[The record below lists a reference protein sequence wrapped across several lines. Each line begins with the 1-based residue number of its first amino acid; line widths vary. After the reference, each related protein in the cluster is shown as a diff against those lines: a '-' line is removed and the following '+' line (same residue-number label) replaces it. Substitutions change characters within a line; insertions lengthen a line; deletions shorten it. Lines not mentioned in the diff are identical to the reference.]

1 MEYTIKTHRNIG
13 DEVYVIE
20 GYRTLKGVVVG
31 VESKATCKGDDPV
44 VETKYLVEMEDY
56 RCTSYQKS
64 IFTKDELEL
73 YSSLNEVAEDI
84 LDKHGIR
91 SIALDNNLF
100 RVIRLNS
107 DEYQRMCED

>member
-31 VESKATCKGDDPV
+31 VESNATCKGDGDDPV
-44 VETKYLVEMEDY
+44 VSTKYLVEMEDY

-73 YSSLNEVAEDI
+73 YTSLNEVAEDI
-84 LDKHGIR
+84 LDKHGIEP
-91 SIALDNNLF
+91 SH
-100 RVIRLNS
+100 
-107 DEYQRMCED
+107 

>member
-31 VESKATCKGDDPV
+31 VESTATCKGDDLV
-44 VETKYLVEMEDY
+44 VETKYLVEMENY

-73 YSSLNEVAEDI
+73 YTSLNEVAEDI